1 MKCLG
6 TFIILAVLN
15 LVAVLAGPPPTIYI
29 KSGDFEY
36 SIPGGTDFVIAST
49 PVNKKAKTL
58 TVKPYVTYNN
68 KRYNTKYFSGYF
80 KDSAVEKIIFP
91 NTFTN
96 EIFMSGFETAKKLKV
111 IQIDTPKARIH
122 KSYADSVDR
131 NVLIQGKGVEG
142 MMLQFAKEI
151 IEEIGIDNIDYDPR
165 DTYRSQCFLY
175 TLAKFI
181 NLNFKYIPIQYGENV
196 ETGIHTLLYRSGNSL
211 GFARALRILATAGGY
226 DKNAIRVGGDDM
238 MFGWTY
244 VEFQRKWYIL
254 DVYHNNFNPRD
265 LCNTNVFDANS
276 NAHVAANNGYY
287 GKGVS
292 LNNDV
297 CTIFHGMFGYE
308 GEVGNP
314 TKENFKKWLKAN
326 NLGTLL

>member
-49 PVNKKAKTL
+49 PVNKNAKTL

-68 KRYNTKYFSGYF
+68 KRYNTKYFSGFF

-122 KSYADSVDR
+122 KSYADSVSR

-142 MMLQFAKEI
+142 MMLQFAKEML
-151 IEEIGIDNIDYDPR
+151 EEDSFSIPNYE
-165 DTYRSQCFLY
+165 TSETFLRKCSLY
-175 TLAKFI
+175 KVDKYVHKH
-181 NLNFKYIPIQYGENV
+181 FKYIAQTGNNYEN
-196 ETGIHTLLYRSGNSL
+196 GFHTLLYKSGNSL
-211 GFARALRILATAGGY
+211 GLARVSRIIATAAGY
-226 DKNAIRVGGDDM
+226 NKDAIRVGGDDQF
-238 MFGWTY
+238 FGWNF
-244 VEFQRKWYIL
+244 VEFERKWYIM
-254 DVYHNNFNPRD
+254 DYPFTTYSSMDRD
-265 LCNTNVFDANS
+265 QCHPYFKESSELIPKLNS
-276 NAHVAANNGYY
+276 YY
-287 GKGVS
+287 GKGVRMS
-292 LNNDV
+292 ADSFV
-297 CTIFHGMFGYE
+297 IHHGMFGFN
-308 GEVGNP
+308 GEVSNP
-314 TKENFKKWLKAN
+314 KKENFKSWLKAH
-326 NLGTLL
+326 NLGTLM